1 MGIGSGMEVSWASAL
16 KESAAHF
23 ASRVAR
29 GSAPGPDIRAHA
41 RALKVLHAA
50 AESAS
55 AKKEIFI

>member
-1 MGIGSGMEVSWASAL
+1 VSWASAL